1 VKYVEEKKIL
11 GRFFKEVSTDSKDYC
26 ATVNN
31 TMTALTELNAVEHL
45 IVYEDLEMYRV
56 VLRNKET
63 GKDKVV
69 YLQTDKLTDAEVMMD
84 PETNSEMEIIEK
96 NCLPEWLAENYTK
109 YGVKLTFL
117 SNESSEGFM
126 FVKGFQ
132 GIGAFLR
139 FEVDLVAGTLDEV
152 YNDGMEDDDGFM

>member
-11 GRFFKEVSTDSKDYC
+11 GRFFKEVSTDSKGYC

-31 TMTALTELNAVEHL
+31 TMTALTELKAVEHL

-117 SNESSEGFM
+117 SNESPEGFM
-126 FVKGFQ
+126 FVKGYQ

-139 FEVDLVAGTLDEV
+139 YEVDFVVGTLDEM
-152 YNDGMEDDDGFM
+152 YDDGMEDDDGFM